1 MGYYNR
7 PHIPDHRG
15 RAVAHGG
22 LIRYRLGTLIGVGVA
37 MEPSCFRK
45 KCLTAARGKLF
56 YLL

>member
-22 LIRYRLGTLIGVGVA
+22 LIRYRLGTLLGVGVA
-37 MEPSCFRK
+37 M
-45 KCLTAARGKLF
+45 
-56 YLL
+56 